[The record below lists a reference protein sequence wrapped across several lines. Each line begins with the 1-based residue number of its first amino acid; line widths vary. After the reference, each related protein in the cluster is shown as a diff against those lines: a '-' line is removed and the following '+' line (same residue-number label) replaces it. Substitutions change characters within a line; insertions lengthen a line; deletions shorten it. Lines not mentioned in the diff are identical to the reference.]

1 MLMHLMLVETMD
13 EDRQSSWAL
22 LLRGAA
28 GLLFGLLAL
37 AWPGAAFATL
47 LLLFGIYT
55 LLDALASATFA
66 VAVQHRDNG
75 SSFYF
80 IRAAVGFAAGLL
92 AFFFPSLAVY
102 GFSLVVGAWAISVGT
117 AELVLAARL
126 RREGGRPWWLA
137 AAGVLA
143 LGCGAALLLAPL
155 VGVVA
160 MGGMI
165 AFLALLSGVASI
177 SVAPHAR
184 RDARGD
190 ARGDAHGDQGAAH
203 A

>member
-1 MLMHLMLVETMD
+1 MD
-13 EDRQSSWAL
+13 DDRQSSSAL

-28 GLLFGLLAL
+28 GLLFGLMAL

-55 LLDALASATFA
+55 LLDAFASASFA

-80 IRAAVGFAAGLL
+80 IRAVAGLAAGFL

-102 GFSLVVGAWAISVGT
+102 GFSLVVGAWAISAGT
-117 AELVLAARL
+117 AELVLAAHL
-126 RREGGRPWWLA
+126 RRDGARPWWLA

-155 VGVVA
+155 TGVVE

-177 SVAPHAR
+177 SVATRAHGE
-184 RDARGD
+184 ARG
-190 ARGDAHGDQGAAH
+190 GHGAAH

>member
-1 MLMHLMLVETMD
+1 MD
-13 EDRQSSWAL
+13 EDRQTSSAL

-37 AWPGAAFATL
+37 AWPGAAFVTL
-47 LLLFGIYT
+47 LLLFGIYA
-55 LLDALASATFA
+55 LVDAFASASFA

-75 SSFYF
+75 ATFYF
-80 IRAAVGFAAGLL
+80 IRAVVGLSAGLL
-92 AFFFPSLAVY
+92 AFFFPTLAVY
-102 GFSLVVGAWAISVGT
+102 GFSLVVGAWAISAGT

-126 RREGGRPWWLA
+126 RREGARPWWLG

-155 VGVVA
+155 TGLTGVVE

-177 SVAPHAR
+177 SVATR
-184 RDARGD
+184 M
-190 ARGDAHGDQGAAH
+190 HGEHGAAH